1 MSRSRSVS
9 RSVSRSPRRDDDDR
23 KSRSRSPSRSRSRS
37 RSRDSRTPPVRGHR
51 TRSRSRS
58 PRGSRRDRSRSP
70 LFPKRP
76 PRGVGDRTA
85 AVWHKVKRLQRD
97 HPDPSRC
104 LGIFN
109 LSMYTTE
116 KDLREMFTE
125 FGEIEKIDLIYDH
138 PTGRSRGF
146 GFIYFER
153 LDDATAARDKLNGI
167 ELDGR
172 KIRIDYSVTK
182 RAHSPTPGNYQGFL
196 PGGRGG
202 EYSSYMS
209 YPGRG
214 GGYGGYSGG
223 RGGGR
228 GYGGGYGDRG
238 GYDRGYGG
246 GRSRRSPS
254 PRYSRRSRS
263 RSYERDRY

>member
-9 RSVSRSPRRDDDDR
+9 RSASRSPRRDDDR
-23 KSRSRSPSRSRSRS
+23 KSRSPSRSRSRS

-58 PRGSRRDRSRSP
+58 RDRRRSRSP
-70 LFPKRP
+70 LFSKRP
-76 PRGVGDRTA
+76 PRGVGERTA
-85 AVWHKVKRLQRD
+85 SVWHKVRHDKRD
-97 HPDPSRC
+97 APDPSRC
-104 LGIFN
+104 LGVFN

-116 KDLREMFTE
+116 KDLREMFNE

-153 LDDATAARDKLNGI
+153 LDDASAARDKLNGI

-202 EYSSYMS
+202 
-209 YPGRG
+209 GRG
-214 GGYGGYSGG
+214 GFGGYGG

-228 GYGGGYGDRG
+228 GGYSGDRYGDRGGG
-238 GYDRGYGG
+238 GYDRGYGGGHGG

-254 PRYSRRSRS
+254 PRYNRRSRS
-263 RSYERDRY
+263 RSYERDRYESRY